1 MLVYIVLISGGAFAT
16 AHTLIQRNKD
26 EKLGTIVL
34 EIGFIGGVFLA
45 LFVDKT
51 SSFELNSTFVVLM
64 MLTAGSVWVANQ
76 LKDTTI
82 LSAFLVGGGISFFL
96 ALL

>member
-1 MLVYIVLISGGAFAT
+1 MIAYLNPFFINTDLTTIQMLVYVILISGGAFAT
-16 AHTLIQRNKD
+16 GYMLIRRNKD

-51 SSFELNSTFVVLM
+51 SSFELNSTFIVLL
-64 MLTAGSVWVANQ
+64 MLTAGSVWVAN
-76 LKDTTI
+76 
-82 LSAFLVGGGISFFL
+82 
-96 ALL
+96 

>member
-1 MLVYIVLISGGAFAT
+1 MLVYVILISGGAFAT
-16 AHTLIQRNKD
+16 GYMLIRRNKD

-51 SSFELNSTFVVLM
+51 SSFELNSTFIVLL
-64 MLTAGSVWVANQ
+64 MLTAGSVWVAN
-76 LKDTTI
+76 
-82 LSAFLVGGGISFFL
+82 
-96 ALL
+96 